1 MDKAG
6 FPIGDV
12 AAADTFPPV
21 SKPTSPAS
29 EPAANGE
36 LQPLILSKVDGLV
49 GTLILN
55 HEDKLN
61 CLSHALMDQLM
72 AGLEKLVKDGVNVI
86 VLRANKGVKV
96 WSAGHDINELP
107 EPRRDPLSYGDP
119 LETLLRR
126 VQDCAVPVIA
136 MVEGT
141 VWGGAC
147 DLCCS
152 CDMVI
157 ATDGSTFAM
166 TPAKIG
172 IPYNASGLIHF
183 INHIGVNKAKEMF
196 FTARPTPVT
205 EAWNNGFVNH
215 HVPADDLERFT
226 YELARR
232 IAKNAPLAV
241 RAIKA
246 QFRLLTRGAL
256 LDAETAEKIQAIRRK
271 VYDSADYAEGIKSF
285 KEKRPPVFT
294 GK

>member
-1 MDKAG
+1 MSQ
-6 FPIGDV
+6 P
-12 AAADTFPPV
+12 T
-21 SKPTSPAS
+21 SPTSPAAS
-29 EPAANGE
+29 SAAEPTY
-36 LQPLILSKVDGLV
+36 ILRKIDGRI
-49 GTLILN
+49 GTLTIN

-61 CLSHALMDQLM
+61 CLSHLLMDQLM
-72 AGLEKLVKDGVNVI
+72 SGLEELVKEGVNVI
-86 VLRANKGVKV
+86 VLRANPGVKV

-126 VQDCAVPVIA
+126 LQDCAVPVIA

-226 YELARR
+226 YELAGR

-256 LDAETAEKIQAIRRK
+256 LDAETAERIQAIRRK
-271 VYDSADYAEGIKSF
+271 VYDSADYAEGIQSF
-285 KEKRPPVFT
+285 KEKRPPVFR
-294 GK
+294 GV

>member
-1 MDKAG
+1 MALIIKS
-6 FPIGDV
+6 F
-12 AAADTFPPV
+12 ADH
-21 SKPTSPAS
+21 
-29 EPAANGE
+29 
-36 LQPLILSKVDGLV
+36 I
-49 GTLILN
+49 GTLQFN
-55 HEDKLN
+55 NEGRLN
-61 CLSHALMDQLM
+61 CLSHTLMDELM
-72 AGLEKLVKDGVNVI
+72 SGLEELEKEGAHVI
-86 VLRANKGVKV
+86 VLRARAGVKV

-119 LETLLRR
+119 LEMLLRHI
-126 VQDCAVPVIA
+126 QDCALPVIA

-157 ATDGSTFAM
+157 AAEASTFAM

-183 INHIGVNKAKEMF
+183 VHHIGLNKAKEMF
-196 FTARPTPVT
+196 FTARPITVR
-205 EAWNNGFVNH
+205 EALNNGFVNH
-215 HVPADDLERFT
+215 EVTKDELEMFT
-226 YELARR
+226 YDLAGK

-256 LDAETAEKIQAIRRK
+256 IDAETAERIQAIRRK
-271 VYDSADYAEGIKSF
+271 VYDSADYAEGIRAF
-285 KEKRPPVFT
+285 KEKRPPVFL
-294 GK
+294 GR

>member
-1 MDKAG
+1 MTLIIKS
-6 FPIGDV
+6 F
-12 AAADTFPPV
+12 ADR
-21 SKPTSPAS
+21 
-29 EPAANGE
+29 
-36 LQPLILSKVDGLV
+36 I
-49 GTLILN
+49 GTLQFN
-55 HEDKLN
+55 NEGKLN
-61 CLSHALMDQLM
+61 CLSHTLMDELM
-72 AGLEKLVKDGVNVI
+72 SGLHELEQAGAHVI
-86 VLRANKGVKV
+86 VMRAKPGVKV

-119 LETLLRR
+119 LETLLRNI
-126 VQDCAVPVIA
+126 QDCPVPVIA

-152 CDMVI
+152 SDMVI
-157 ATDGSTFAM
+157 AAEDSTFAM

-183 INHIGVNKAKEMF
+183 VHHIGLNKAKEMF
-196 FTARPTPVT
+196 FTARPITVS
-205 EAWNNGFVNH
+205 EALGNGFVNH
-215 HVPADDLERFT
+215 EVSKPELEKFT
-226 YELARR
+226 YDLAGK

-256 LDAETAEKIQAIRRK
+256 IDAETAERIQAIRRK

-285 KEKRPPVFT
+285 KEKRAPIFQ
-294 GK
+294 GS

>member
-1 MDKAG
+1 VSSNTPNTSTTGAAG
-6 FPIGDV
+6 APILI
-12 AAADTFPPV
+12 V
-21 SKPTSPAS
+21 SKV
-29 EPAANGE
+29 EG
-36 LQPLILSKVDGLV
+36 LI
-49 GTLILN
+49 GTLTFN
-55 HEDKLN
+55 HDNKLN
-61 CLSHALMDQLM
+61 CLSHLLMEQLMTGMDQL
-72 AGLEKLVKDGVNVI
+72 LKLGVNVI
-86 VLRANKGVKV
+86 VLRANQGVKV

-119 LETLLRR
+119 LETLLRH
-126 VQDCAVPVIA
+126 VQDCPVPVIA

-172 IPYNASGLIHF
+172 IPYNASGLMHF
-183 INHIGVNKAKEMF
+183 VNHIGLNKAKEMF
-196 FTARPTPVT
+196 FTARPTT
-205 EAWNNGFVNH
+205 AAEAFTNGFVNH
-215 HVPADDLERFT
+215 QVRADDLERFT
-226 YELARR
+226 YELAGR

-256 LDAETAEKIQAIRRK
+256 IDAETAERIQAIRRK
-271 VYDSADYAEGIKSF
+271 VYDSADYAEGIRSF
-285 KEKRPPVFT
+285 KEKRSPVFT
-294 GK
+294 GR

>member
-1 MDKAG
+1 MS
-6 FPIGDV
+6 
-12 AAADTFPPV
+12 T
-21 SKPTSPAS
+21 PTSSTTATPQSDA
-29 EPAANGE
+29 PT
-36 LQPLILSKVDGLV
+36 LIISKADGLV

-55 HEDKLN
+55 HEEKLN
-61 CLSHALMDQLM
+61 CLSHLLMDQLM
-72 AGLEKLVKDGVNVI
+72 SGMDKLVHNGVNVI

-119 LETLLRR
+119 LETLLRHI
-126 VQDCAVPVIA
+126 QDCPVPVIA

-172 IPYNASGLIHF
+172 IPYNASGLMHF
-183 INHIGVNKAKEMF
+183 VNHIGLNKAKEMF
-196 FTARPTPVT
+196 FTARPTSVT

-226 YELARR
+226 YDLAVR

-256 LDAETAEKIQAIRRK
+256 IDAETAERIQAIRRK
-271 VYDSADYAEGIKSF
+271 VYDSADYAEGIKAF
-285 KEKRPPVFT
+285 KEKRSPVFR

>member
-1 MDKAG
+1 MG
-6 FPIGDV
+6 
-12 AAADTFPPV
+12 TFGAV
-21 SKPTSPAS
+21 STPTSPS
-29 EPAANGE
+29 SPAAASAE
-36 LQPLILSKVDGLV
+36 PRLILAKLDGRI
-49 GTLILN
+49 GTLTIN
-55 HEDKLN
+55 HDDKLN
-61 CLSHALMDQLM
+61 CLSHLLMDQLM
-72 AGLEKLVKDGVNVI
+72 AGLEQLVKDGVNVI
-86 VLRANKGVKV
+86 VLRANAGVKV

-126 VQDCAVPVIA
+126 VQDCPVPVIA

-215 HVPADDLERFT
+215 HVPADDLEKFT
-226 YELARR
+226 YDLAGR
-232 IAKNAPLAV
+232 IARNAPLAV

-246 QFRLLTRGAL
+246 QFRMLTRGSL
-256 LDAETAEKIQAIRRK
+256 IDAETAEKIQAIRRK
-271 VYDSADYAEGIKSF
+271 VYDSADYAEGIRSF
-285 KEKRPPVFT
+285 KEKRPPVFR
-294 GK
+294 GV